1 MNYQANRHTDALIA
15 AKVLR
20 LAPCPDVPGTFYPP
34 RALANLSPIP
44 SPPRRY
50 STDIGAAWQVV
61 EDLIGAGYQVGV
73 FITPVAQRSSGMW
86 TCAIADGNGGA
97 KAAAETAPLAIC
109 RAALSLTGDR
119 GSS

>member
-20 LAPCPDVPGTFYPP
+20 LAPCPDEPGTFYPP
-34 RALANLSPIP
+34 QKLANLSPVP

-61 EDLIGAGYQVGV
+61 EDLIAAGYKVAV
-73 FITPVAQRSSGMW
+73 FITPVAEPSTGRW
-86 TCAIADGNGGA
+86 TCAIACGNGGA
-97 KAAAETAPLAIC
+97 KAADDAAALALC
-109 RAALSLTGDR
+109 RPALSLTGDS